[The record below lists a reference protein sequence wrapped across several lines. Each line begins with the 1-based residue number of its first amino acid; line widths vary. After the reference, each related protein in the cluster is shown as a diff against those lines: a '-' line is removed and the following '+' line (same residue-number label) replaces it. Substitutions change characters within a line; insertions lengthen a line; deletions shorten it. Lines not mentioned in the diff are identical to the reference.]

1 MGGPVGALQSSNAE
15 FVGIPVANAFAQG
28 GLGVMLFLGMSAFA
42 LSALMFTLA
51 AKRSGLFPKWLTI
64 TGSVLAVL
72 TMGSFFWVPGYFFVI
87 WVLLTAIYVGTR
99 SAVVTTT
106 TRRGEAE
113 LAVR

>member
-1 MGGPVGALQSSNAE
+1 
-15 FVGIPVANAFAQG
+15 VANAFAQG

-64 TGSVLAVL
+64 TGIVLAVL

-99 SAVVTTT
+99 SADVSTT
-106 TRRGEAE
+106 TRRGEAQ